1 MKKIMSLFALAILIA
16 SFSSANDTTPLPAR
30 EGQGGEPAVVTGESH
45 RFNDVSFLPIPALS
59 AFGGQGVSGAF
70 AGQTAGRILIAGG
83 CNFPGIP
90 AADGGQK
97 AFYTDIYVLD
107 IASASASAFGSA
119 ASASASGASPSAS
132 ASASVC
138 GASPSASASASGSAP
153 SASASAS
160 ACGAS
165 ASASAAGSVP
175 GGFSA
180 GAALSSP
187 GAAWQR
193 VGSLP
198 CALAYGASVTTP
210 EGVVCLGGTADG
222 QKSEDF
228 AVLLSFT
235 KAGQLQSQ
243 DLPPLPVALD
253 NFAAAYGDGFIYIAG
268 GQHNGIINRQAFRL
282 KWPLPAAWFEA
293 QTGAAWEELPEMPGP
308 ARVQPCAVVQKGALG
323 SNFYLLGGFDPRY
336 CKAVANGVYYD
347 TRKRE
352 WLPTS
357 LMAKP
362 QHLPCSNE
370 SEALPQTMGQEASLD
385 VLALVGAS
393 AIPSGAAHIL
403 CFGGVNKAIFETAL
417 QRNALLAD
425 TATAAD
431 RLQALREEAHTYMTQ
446 QPAWYRFRR
455 SILVYHTVTD
465 SWAELFDSPLIARAG
480 AAVVPVPSGTGSS
493 SLSAIVVGGEEKP
506 GVRSSDVTRVDIS
519 YTAHFGWLN
528 WTVLILYLLGM
539 VYLGY
544 YFMRRAS
551 NSSDDFFK
559 GGGRIP
565 WWAAGISIFATM
577 LSAITYMSIPA
588 KAYAT
593 DWTYYPM
600 QICILLVSFPV
611 IRYYL
616 PFFRRLNVTTAYE
629 YLERRFNSATRLMA
643 SILFIVFM
651 VARTAL
657 VLFLP
662 SLAMTAVTGI
672 NIYIC
677 IALMALIT
685 ILYCTMGGVEAVV
698 WGDVIQGIILVGG
711 AILAAVYLI
720 VNTGENGAS
729 DFWQIAT
736 DHDKFRLF
744 LFDAENPFDFV
755 NATWW
760 VVILGGLANN
770 LISYTSDQTVIQRY
784 LTTSDEK
791 SAARGILTNGL
802 MSVVVTI
809 AFFTIGTGL
818 YTFFKT
824 HPAELDITMAKG
836 DAIFPF
842 FMMSQLPAGLAGLLI
857 AAVFA
862 ATMSTIASNIN
873 SISTA
878 FTVDLWSKWKKAA
891 KSVSGASSAGDTSV
905 RTARIAGICAGL
917 IGMAIAWLMATVDIQ
932 SLLDYFNTILGLLS
946 GAIGGLFMMGIFF
959 PRIGSRAAMIGF
971 LCGTATV
978 LYMNFCTQA
987 NFLLFGFVSMLVSVL
1002 VALILSIFMP
1012 QREEQKGLTW
1022 KTLPKE

>member
-1 MKKIMSLFALAILIA
+1 MYKRIVLCLAAFLL
-16 SFSSANDTTPLPAR
+16 PLWLLAEEVAP
-30 EGQGGEPAVVTGESH
+30 SH
-45 RFNDVSFLPIPALS
+45 RFNNASFLPVPALS

-70 AGQTAGRILIAGG
+70 AGVANDEVLVAGG
-83 CNFPGIP
+83 CNFPETP
-90 AADGGQK
+90 AAEGGQK
-97 AFYTDIYVLD
+97 AFYTDIY
-107 IASASASAFGSA
+107 
-119 ASASASGASPSAS
+119 
-132 ASASVC
+132 
-138 GASPSASASASGSAP
+138 
-153 SASASAS
+153 
-160 ACGAS
+160 
-165 ASASAAGSVP
+165 
-175 GGFSA
+175 
-180 GAALSSP
+180 ALSLAKLN
-187 GAAWQR
+187 GGYDTNLDWQR
-193 VGSLP
+193 AGSLP

-210 EGVVCLGGTADG
+210 QGVVCLGGTADG

-228 AVLLSFT
+228 AVLLTLGTS
-235 KAGQLQSQ
+235 GEVISS
-243 DLPPLPVALD
+243 DLPIIPVALD
-253 NFAAAYGDGFIYIAG
+253 NFAAAYGDGYIYVAG
-268 GQHNGIINRQAFRL
+268 GQHNGIPNHKAFRL
-282 KWPLPAAWFEA
+282 KWPLPASWFES
-293 QTGAAWEELPEMPGP
+293 QTGAAWEALPDVPGP
-308 ARVQPCAVVQKGALG
+308 ARVQPAAAVQKGAIG

-336 CKAVANGVYYD
+336 QKAVTNGVYYD
-347 TRKRE
+347 PRKGE
-352 WLPTS
+352 WLATS
-357 LMAKP
+357 LIKTHP
-362 QHLPCSNE
+362 QTPPVMEGSGCAQLSND
-370 SEALPQTMGQEASLD
+370 SEALPITGERGEG
-385 VLALVGAS
+385 LALVGAS
-393 AIPSGAAHIL
+393 AVSSGAAHIL
-403 CFGGVNKAIFETAL
+403 CFGGVNKDIFESAL
-417 QRNALLAD
+417 ERNVLIAD
-425 TATAAD
+425 TATTAE
-431 RLQALREEAHTYMTQ
+431 RLAQLRDEAYAYMTQ
-446 QPAWYRFRR
+446 DPAWYQFRR

-465 SWAELFDSPLIARAG
+465 SWAEVFDSPLIARAG
-480 AAVVPVPSGTGSS
+480 AAVVPVASPSG
-493 SLSAIVVGGEEKP
+493 SLSALVIGGEEKP
-506 GVRSSDVTRVDIS
+506 GVRSSDATRVDVT

-544 YFMRRAS
+544 YFMKRAS

-600 QICILLVSFPV
+600 QICILVVSFPV

-677 IALMALIT
+677 ISLMALIT

-720 VNTGENGAS
+720 VNTGDNGAS

-736 DHDKFRLF
+736 DHDKFRIF

-802 MSVVVTI
+802 MSVIVTI

-878 FTVDLWSKWKKAA
+878 FTVDLWSKWKGEGGVK
-891 KSVSGASSAGDTSV
+891 
-905 RTARIAGICAGL
+905 TARIAGVCAGL

-959 PRIGSRAAMIGF
+959 PRIGSRAAIIGF

-978 LYMNFCTQA
+978 LYMNFFTQA
-987 NFLLFGFVSMLVSVL
+987 NFLLFGFVSMLVSVI
-1002 VALILSIFMP
+1002 VALLLSFIMP
-1012 QREEQKGLTW
+1012 QKEEQKGLTW
-1022 KTLPKE
+1022 KTLE

>member
-1 MKKIMSLFALAILIA
+1 MPSNRVL
-16 SFSSANDTTPLPAR
+16 
-30 EGQGGEPAVVTGESH
+30 V
-45 RFNDVSFLPIPALS
+45 
-59 AFGGQGVSGAF
+59 
-70 AGQTAGRILIAGG
+70 AGG
-83 CNFPGIP
+83 CNFPDVP
-90 AADGGQK
+90 AAEGGQK
-97 AFYTDIYVLD
+97 VFYTDIYAISLD
-107 IASASASAFGSA
+107 GKEEWWRA
-119 ASASASGASPSAS
+119 
-132 ASASVC
+132 
-138 GASPSASASASGSAP
+138 
-153 SASASAS
+153 
-160 ACGAS
+160 
-165 ASASAAGSVP
+165 
-175 GGFSA
+175 
-180 GAALSSP
+180 
-187 GAAWQR
+187 
-193 VGSLP
+193 GSLP

-210 EGVVCLGGTADG
+210 EGLVCLGGTADG
-222 QKSEDF
+222 LKSEDF
-228 AVLLSFT
+228 AVLLTLGTSGE
-235 KAGQLQSQ
+235 AISR
-243 DLPPLPVALD
+243 DLPPLPRALD
-253 NFAAAYGDGFIYIAG
+253 NFAAAYGDGFIYVAG
-268 GQHNGIINRQAFRL
+268 GQHNGVMNHKAFRL
-282 KWPLPAAWFEA
+282 KWPLPASWFES
-293 QTGAAWEELPEMPGP
+293 QTGAAWEELPDMPGP
-308 ARVQPCAVVQKGALG
+308 ARVQPAAAVQKGAIG

-336 CKAVANGVYYD
+336 RKAVANGVIYD
-347 TRKRE
+347 TRKGQ
-352 WLPTS
+352 WLSTS
-357 LMAKP
+357 LMQIHP
-362 QHLPCSNE
+362 QTPPMREGSSCAPALE
-370 SEALPQTMGQEASLD
+370 RSEAFPITGEQGEGLQS
-385 VLALVGAS
+385 LVGAS
-393 AIPSGAAHIL
+393 ALPSGAAHIL
-403 CFGGVNKAIFETAL
+403 CFGGVNKQIFEAAL
-417 QRNALLAD
+417 ERNALIAD
-425 TATAAD
+425 TTTTAEQLAT
-431 RLQALREEAHTYMTQ
+431 LREEAYAYMTQ
-446 QPAWYRFRR
+446 DPAWYQFRR

-465 SWAELFDSPLIARAG
+465 SWAEVFDSPLIARAG
-480 AAVVPVPSGTGSS
+480 AAVVPVPSGTGS
-493 SLSAIVVGGEEKP
+493 LTVLVIGGEEKP
-506 GVRSSDVTRVDIS
+506 GVRSADATRVDIT

-528 WTVLILYLLGM
+528 WVVLILYLLGM

-544 YFMRRAS
+544 YFMKRAG
-551 NSSDDFFK
+551 NSGDDFFK

-565 WWAAGISIFATM
+565 WGAAGISIFATM

-611 IRYYL
+611 IKYYL

-720 VNTGENGAS
+720 VNTGDNGAS

-878 FTVDLWSKWKKAA
+878 FTVDLWGKMKKQAQ
-891 KSVSGASSAGDTSV
+891 DTNTV
-905 RTARIAGICAGL
+905 RVARIAGICAGM

-959 PRIGSRAAMIGF
+959 PRIGSKAAIIGF

-978 LYMNFCTQA
+978 LYMNFFTQA

-1002 VALILSIFMP
+1002 VALLLSFVMP
-1012 QREEQKGLTW
+1012 QKEEQKGLTW

>member
-1 MKKIMSLFALAILIA
+1 MERG
-16 SFSSANDTTPLPAR
+16 T
-30 EGQGGEPAVVTGESH
+30 GGEAISLH
-45 RFNDVSFLPIPALS
+45 RFNNASFTSLPALS
-59 AFGGQGVSGAF
+59 DFGGQGVSGAF
-70 AGQTAGRILIAGG
+70 AGFIPKDFSVPYNRVLVAGG
-83 CNFPGIP
+83 CNFPDVP
-90 AADGGQK
+90 AAEGGQK
-97 AFYTDIYVLD
+97 VFYTDIYAISLD
-107 IASASASAFGSA
+107 GKEKWWRA
-119 ASASASGASPSAS
+119 
-132 ASASVC
+132 
-138 GASPSASASASGSAP
+138 
-153 SASASAS
+153 
-160 ACGAS
+160 
-165 ASASAAGSVP
+165 
-175 GGFSA
+175 
-180 GAALSSP
+180 
-187 GAAWQR
+187 
-193 VGSLP
+193 GSLP
-198 CALAYGASVTTP
+198 CALAYGASVSTP
-210 EGVVCLGGTADG
+210 EGVVCLGGTSDG
-222 QKSEDF
+222 KKSEDYAALLTIDGTG
-228 AVLLSFT
+228 AVVSS
-235 KAGQLQSQ
+235 A
-243 DLPPLPVALD
+243 LPPLPVSLD
-253 NFAAAYGDGFIYIAG
+253 NFAAAYGDGFIYAAG
-268 GQHNGIINRQAFRL
+268 GQHNGMPNRKAFRL
-282 KWPLPAAWFEA
+282 KWPLPSSWFEA
-293 QTGAAWEELPEMPGP
+293 QTGAAWEELPDVPGP
-308 ARVQPCAVVQKGALG
+308 ARVQPCAVVQKGAIS

-336 CKAVANGVYYD
+336 RKAVANGVYYD
-347 TRKRE
+347 TRKGN
-352 WLPTS
+352 WFATS
-357 LMAKP
+357 LIQTP
-362 QHLPCSNE
+362 
-370 SEALPQTMGQEASLD
+370 PQTPSVMEGGDATVETSGNGCLPSQGYIEA
-385 VLALVGAS
+385 ALVGAS
-393 AIPSGAAHIL
+393 AISSGAAHVL
-403 CFGGVNKAIFETAL
+403 CFGGVNKRIFEQALDRNYQLSDTTIQTA
-417 QRNALLAD
+417 QRLA
-425 TATAAD
+425 
-431 RLQALREEAHTYMTQ
+431 QLREEVYYYMTQ
-446 QPAWYRFRR
+446 EPEWYQFRR

-465 SWAELFDSPLIARAG
+465 SWAEVFDSPLIARAG
-480 AAVVPVPSGTGSS
+480 AAVVPLVSPSGT
-493 SLSAIVVGGEEKP
+493 LSALVIGGEEKP
-506 GVRSSDVTRVDIS
+506 GVRSADATRVDIT

-528 WTVLILYLLGM
+528 WTVLIVYLLGM

-544 YFMRRAS
+544 YFMKRAS

-698 WGDVIQGIILVGG
+698 WGDVIQGVILVGG

-720 VNTGENGAS
+720 VNTGDNGAS

-744 LFDAENPFDFV
+744 LFNSENPFDFV

-878 FTVDLWSKWKKAA
+878 FTVDLWSKWK
-891 KSVSGASSAGDTSV
+891 GEGGV

-917 IGMAIAWLMATVDIQ
+917 LGMAIAWLMATVDIQ

-946 GAIGGLFMMGIFF
+946 GAIGGLFLMGIFF
-959 PRIGSRAAMIGF
+959 PRIGSCAALIGF
-971 LCGTATV
+971 FCGTATV
-978 LYMNFCTQA
+978 FYMNFYTQA

-1002 VALILSIFMP
+1002 VALFFSIFIP
-1012 QREEQKGLTW
+1012 QKEEQKGLTW

>member
-1 MKKIMSLFALAILIA
+1 MKKIISLFAFAILLT
-16 SFSSANDTTPLPAR
+16 SFSSAQDTAP
-30 EGQGGEPAVVTGESH
+30 SH
-45 RFNDVSFLPIPALS
+45 RFNTATFTSLIPLS
-59 AFGGQGVSGAF
+59 CNGGQGVSGAF
-70 AGQTAGRILIAGG
+70 AGVVKAPYIGGNHDFIIVAGG
-83 CNFPGIP
+83 CNFPDTA
-90 AADGGQK
+90 AADGGK
-97 AFYTDIYVLD
+97 KVFYSDIYCIKADKVAWYD
-107 IASASASAFGSA
+107 GVT
-119 ASASASGASPSAS
+119 GK
-132 ASASVC
+132 VN
-138 GASPSASASASGSAP
+138 
-153 SASASAS
+153 
-160 ACGAS
+160 
-165 ASASAAGSVP
+165 VP
-175 GGFSA
+175 DDFPPEQA
-180 GAALSSP
+180 V
-187 GAAWQR
+187 WDHD
-193 VGSLP
+193 GSLP
-198 CALAYGASVTTP
+198 LPLAYGASVTTP
-210 EGVVCLGGTADG
+210 QGLVCLGGTSDG
-222 QKSEDF
+222 QKSENF
-228 AVLLSFT
+228 AALITLGTSFEKIIT
-235 KAGQLQSQ
+235 
-243 DLPPLPVALD
+243 DLPPLPTALD
-253 NFAAAYGDGFIYIAG
+253 NFAAAYGDGFIYVAG
-268 GQHNGIINRQAFRL
+268 GQHNGIPNRKAYRL
-282 KWPLPAAWFEA
+282 KWPLPSSWFDA
-293 QTGAAWEELPEMPGP
+293 QTGAAWEQLPDMPGP
-308 ARVQPCAVVQKGALG
+308 VRVQPAAAVQKGALA

-336 CKAVANGVYYD
+336 GKAVANGVYYD
-347 TRKRE
+347 TRKGE
-352 WLPTS
+352 WFATS
-357 LMAKP
+357 LMQTRPAP
-362 QHLPCSNE
+362 LSSPE
-370 SEALPQTMGQEASLD
+370 GDTDALPSVNNTIEAPSGAVGGAALS
-385 VLALVGAS
+385 LVGAS

-403 CFGGVNKAIFETAL
+403 CFGGVNKDIFEAAL
-417 QRNALLAD
+417 ARNILIAD
-425 TATAAD
+425 TATTAD
-431 RLQALREEAHTYMTQ
+431 QLAALREEAHAYMTQ
-446 QPAWYRFRR
+446 DPAWYKFRR

-465 SWAELFDSPLIARAG
+465 SWAEVFDSPLIARAG
-480 AAVVPVPSGTGSS
+480 AAVVPVPSSALGSVGGGSS
-493 SLSAIVVGGEEKP
+493 AVAALVIGGEEKP
-506 GVRSSDVTRVDIS
+506 GVRSSDVTRVDIG

-544 YFMRRAS
+544 YFMKRAS

-720 VNTGENGAS
+720 VNTGDNGAS
-729 DFWQIAT
+729 DFWHIAT
-736 DHDKFRLF
+736 DNDKFRLF
-744 LFDAENPFDFV
+744 LFDPEHPFDFV

-878 FTVDLWSKWKKAA
+878 FTVDLWSKAHRQQAQPKGGEVK
-891 KSVSGASSAGDTSV
+891 V
-905 RTARIAGICAGL
+905 ARIAGICAGML
-917 IGMAIAWLMATVDIQ
+917 GMAIAWLMATVDIQ

-946 GAIGGLFMMGIFF
+946 GAIGGLFLMGIFF
-959 PRIGSRAAMIGF
+959 PRIGSKAAIIGF
-971 LCGTATV
+971 ICGTATV
-978 LYMNFCTQA
+978 LYMNFYTNA

-1002 VALILSIFMP
+1002 VALLLSIFMP
-1012 QREEQKGLTW
+1012 QTEEQKGLTW
-1022 KTLPKE
+1022 KTLQKE

>member
-1 MKKIMSLFALAILIA
+1 MKAINKFLLLFTILFAQVFAPSLIGRA
-16 SFSSANDTTPLPAR
+16 GGESSLSAQ
-30 EGQGGEPAVVTGESH
+30 EVMQGGGSSH
-45 RFNDVSFLPIPALS
+45 RFNNASFLPVPALS
-59 AFGGQGVSGAF
+59 SFGGQGVSGAF
-70 AGQTAGRILIAGG
+70 AGVTNDEVLVAGG
-83 CNFPGIP
+83 CNFPETP
-90 AADGGQK
+90 AAEGGQK
-97 AFYTDIYVLD
+97 AFYTDIY
-107 IASASASAFGSA
+107 
-119 ASASASGASPSAS
+119 
-132 ASASVC
+132 
-138 GASPSASASASGSAP
+138 
-153 SASASAS
+153 
-160 ACGAS
+160 
-165 ASASAAGSVP
+165 
-175 GGFSA
+175 
-180 GAALSSP
+180 ALSFVKLN
-187 GAAWQR
+187 GGYDTNLDWQR

-210 EGVVCLGGTADG
+210 QGVVCLGGTADG

-228 AVLLSFT
+228 AVLLTLGTS
-235 KAGQLQSQ
+235 GEVISS
-243 DLPPLPVALD
+243 DLPIIPVALD
-253 NFAAAYGDGFIYIAG
+253 NFAAAYGDGYIYVAG
-268 GQHNGIINRQAFRL
+268 GQHNGIPNHKAFRL
-282 KWPLPAAWFEA
+282 KWPLPASWFES
-293 QTGAAWEELPEMPGP
+293 QTGAAWEALPDVPGP
-308 ARVQPCAVVQKGALG
+308 ARVQPAAAVQKGAIG

-336 CKAVANGVYYD
+336 QKTVTNGVYYD
-347 TRKRE
+347 PRKGE
-352 WLPTS
+352 WLATS
-357 LMAKP
+357 LIKTHP
-362 QHLPCSNE
+362 QTPPVMEGSGCAQLSND
-370 SEALPQTMGQEASLD
+370 SEALPITGERGEG
-385 VLALVGAS
+385 LALVGAS
-393 AIPSGAAHIL
+393 AVSSGAAHIL
-403 CFGGVNKAIFETAL
+403 CFGGVNKDIFESAL
-417 QRNALLAD
+417 ERNVLIAD
-425 TATAAD
+425 TSTTAD
-431 RLQALREEAHTYMTQ
+431 RLAQLRDEAYAYMTQ
-446 QPAWYRFRR
+446 DPAWYQFRR

-465 SWAELFDSPLIARAG
+465 SWAEVFDSPLIARAG
-480 AAVVPVPSGTGSS
+480 AAVVPVASPSG
-493 SLSAIVVGGEEKP
+493 SLSALVIGGEEKP
-506 GVRSSDVTRVDIS
+506 GVRSSAATRVDVT

-544 YFMRRAS
+544 YFMKRAS

-600 QICILLVSFPV
+600 QICILVVSFPV

-677 IALMALIT
+677 ISLMALIT

-720 VNTGENGAS
+720 VNTGDNGAS

-736 DHDKFRLF
+736 DHDKFRIF

-878 FTVDLWSKWKKAA
+878 FTVDLWSKWKGEGGVK
-891 KSVSGASSAGDTSV
+891 
-905 RTARIAGICAGL
+905 TARIAGVCAGL

-959 PRIGSRAAMIGF
+959 PRIGSRAAIIGF

-978 LYMNFCTQA
+978 LYMNFFTQA
-987 NFLLFGFVSMLVSVL
+987 NFLLFGFVSMLVSVI
-1002 VALILSIFMP
+1002 VALLLSFIMP
-1012 QREEQKGLTW
+1012 QKEEQKGLTW
-1022 KTLPKE
+1022 KTLE

>member
-1 MKKIMSLFALAILIA
+1 MKKIISLFALAILVTT
-16 SFSSANDTTPLPAR
+16 FSLANDTTPLLIR
-30 EGQGGEPAVVTGESH
+30 EGQVEGPSH
-45 RFNDVSFLPIPALS
+45 RFNNATFTPALPL
-59 AFGGQGVSGAF
+59 AAYGGQGVSGAF
-70 AGQTAGRILIAGG
+70 VGVVQAPMSYGDRVLVAGG
-83 CNFPGIP
+83 CNFPDVP
-90 AADGGQK
+90 ASEGGQK
-97 AFYTDIYVLD
+97 VFYTDIYECSL
-107 IASASASAFGSA
+107 SALALFDPSTSQAIVPE
-119 ASASASGASPSAS
+119 GAPH
-132 ASASVC
+132 
-138 GASPSASASASGSAP
+138 GTPP
-153 SASASAS
+153 
-160 ACGAS
+160 
-165 ASASAAGSVP
+165 P
-175 GGFSA
+175 
-180 GAALSSP
+180 
-187 GAAWQR
+187 AWSR
-193 VGSLP
+193 TSSLP

-210 EGVVCLGGTADG
+210 EGLVCLGGTSDG
-222 QKSEDF
+222 KRSEDF
-228 AVLLSFT
+228 AVILTLGTSCEVI
-235 KAGQLQSQ
+235 SRP
-243 DLPPLPVALD
+243 LPPLPVSLD
-253 NFAAAYGDGFIYIAG
+253 NFAAAYGDGFIYAAG
-268 GQHNGIINRQAFRL
+268 GLHNGIPNRKAFRL
-282 KWPLPAAWFEA
+282 KWPLPSAWFET
-293 QTGAAWEELPEMPGP
+293 QMGAAWEELPDVPGP
-308 ARVQPCAVVQKGALG
+308 AHVQPAAAVQKGAIG
-323 SNFYLLGGFDPRY
+323 SNFYLLGGYDPRY
-336 CKAVANGVYYD
+336 RKAVSNGVYYD
-347 TRKRE
+347 PRKGN
-352 WLPTS
+352 WFATS
-357 LMAKP
+357 LMQTHP
-362 QHLPCSNE
+362 QTPPVMEGSGCALLSND
-370 SEALPQTMGQEASLD
+370 SEALPITGERGEGLS
-385 VLALVGAS
+385 LVGAS
-393 AIPSGAAHIL
+393 ALPSGAAHIL
-403 CFGGVNKAIFETAL
+403 CFGGVNKRIFEQALDRSYQLSDTTIQTAE
-417 QRNALLAD
+417 RLA
-425 TATAAD
+425 
-431 RLQALREEAHTYMTQ
+431 QLREEIYYYMTQ
-446 QPAWYRFRR
+446 EPAWYQFRR

-465 SWAELFDSPLIARAG
+465 SWAEVFDSPLIARAG
-480 AAVVPVPSGTGSS
+480 AGLVPLTSPSG
-493 SLSAIVVGGEEKP
+493 SLSALVINGEEKP
-506 GVRSSDVTRVDIS
+506 GVRSSDVTRVDIT

-544 YFMRRAS
+544 YFMKRAS

-600 QICILLVSFPV
+600 QICILVVSFPV
-611 IRYYL
+611 IKYYL

-711 AILAAVYLI
+711 AILAAAYLI

-744 LFDAENPFDFV
+744 LFNSENPFDFV

-824 HPAELDITMAKG
+824 HPTELDITMAKG

-878 FTVDLWSKWKKAA
+878 FTVDLWSKWKKEPDSPPALPVREGA
-891 KSVSGASSAGDTSV
+891 NTFANDGVNSSGEVTAPSLTGRAGGVSAV
-905 RTARIAGICAGL
+905 KVARIAGICAGL

-946 GAIGGLFMMGIFF
+946 GAIGGLFLMGIFF
-959 PRIGSRAAMIGF
+959 PRIGSRAALIGF

-978 LYMNFCTQA
+978 FYMNFCTQA

-1002 VALILSIFMP
+1002 VALLLSIFIP
-1012 QREEQKGLTW
+1012 QEEEQKGLTW
-1022 KTLPKE
+1022 KTLGGPLPASTKGEE

>member
-1 MKKIMSLFALAILIA
+1 MKRLLFFLLAFISTLSLSFAQ
-16 SFSSANDTTPLPAR
+16 DTTPLPTR
-30 EGQGGEPAVVTGESH
+30 EGQGGGSAH
-45 RFNDVSFLPIPALS
+45 RFNNASFLPLPALS

-70 AGQTAGRILIAGG
+70 AGLIPKGFSVPHDRVLVAGG
-83 CNFPGIP
+83 CNFPDVP
-90 AADGGQK
+90 AAEGGQK
-97 AFYTDIYVLD
+97 VFYTDIYAIALD
-107 IASASASAFGSA
+107 GKEKWWRA
-119 ASASASGASPSAS
+119 
-132 ASASVC
+132 
-138 GASPSASASASGSAP
+138 
-153 SASASAS
+153 
-160 ACGAS
+160 
-165 ASASAAGSVP
+165 
-175 GGFSA
+175 
-180 GAALSSP
+180 
-187 GAAWQR
+187 
-193 VGSLP
+193 GSLP

-210 EGVVCLGGTADG
+210 EGLVCLGGTADG

-228 AVLLSFT
+228 AVLLTLGTSGE
-235 KAGQLQSQ
+235 AISR
-243 DLPPLPVALD
+243 DIPSLPSALD
-253 NFAAAYGDGFIYIAG
+253 NFATAYGDGFIYVAG
-268 GQHNGIINRQAFRL
+268 GLHNGLPNRKAFRL
-282 KWPLPAAWFEA
+282 KWPLPASWFES
-293 QTGAAWEELPEMPGP
+293 QTGAAWEELPDVPGP
-308 ARVQPCAVVQKGALG
+308 ARVQPAAAVQKGALA

-336 CKAVANGVYYD
+336 RKAVSNGVYYD
-347 TRKRE
+347 TRKGE
-352 WLPTS
+352 WMATS
-357 LMAKP
+357 LMQTRPAP
-362 QHLPCSNE
+362 LSSPE
-370 SEALPQTMGQEASLD
+370 GDTDALPSVNNTIEAPSGAVGGAALS
-385 VLALVGAS
+385 LVGAS
-393 AIPSGAAHIL
+393 ALPSGAAHIL
-403 CFGGVNKAIFETAL
+403 CFGGVNKEIFEAAL
-417 QRNALLAD
+417 ERNALIAD
-425 TATAAD
+425 TATTAEQ
-431 RLQALREEAHTYMTQ
+431 LETLRAEAYAYMTQ
-446 QPAWYRFRR
+446 DPAWYQFRR
-455 SILVYHTVTD
+455 SILVYHTITD
-465 SWAELFDSPLIARAG
+465 SWAEVFDSPLIARAG
-480 AAVVPVPSGTGSS
+480 AAVVPLASPSG
-493 SLSAIVVGGEEKP
+493 SLSALVIGGEEKP
-506 GVRSSDVTRVDIS
+506 GVRSADATRVDIT

-528 WTVLILYLLGM
+528 WVVLILYLLGM

-544 YFMRRAS
+544 YFMKRAG
-551 NSSDDFFK
+551 NSGDDFFK

-720 VNTGENGAS
+720 VNTGDTGAS

-744 LFDAENPFDFV
+744 LFDAENPYDFV

-878 FTVDLWSKWKKAA
+878 FTVDLWGKMKKQTP
-891 KSVSGASSAGDTSV
+891 KGGEVKV
-905 RTARIAGICAGL
+905 ARIAGICAGM

-959 PRIGSRAAMIGF
+959 PRIGSKAAIIGF

-978 LYMNFCTQA
+978 LYMNFFTQA

-1002 VALILSIFMP
+1002 VALLLSIFMP
-1012 QREEQKGLTW
+1012 QTEEQKGLTW
-1022 KTLPKE
+1022 STLNKQ